1 MRVHR
6 ALLALALL
14 LSGCATAGGERVHV
28 IIFNDDVTQ
37 HRVRIEVDGNAFFD
51 DTAAVTQMEP
61 SIVASMD
68 AHLSPGRHHVEV
80 RSDNVTRSVDFD
92 VRRGTRSNL
101 HISVKRG
108 GFEVNVV
115 YGDLLYM

>member
-6 ALLALALL
+6 VLLAFTLL
-14 LSGCATAGGERVHV
+14 LCDCATAVGERVHV
-28 IIFNDDVTQ
+28 VIFNDDVTQ

-61 SIVASMD
+61 SIVASLD

-101 HISVKRG
+101 HIRLKQG
-108 GFEVNVV
+108 GFDVDVA

>member
-6 ALLALALL
+6 ALLAFALL

-37 HRVRIEVDGNAFFD
+37 HRVRIDVDGNAFFD
-51 DTAAVTQMEP
+51 DTAAVTQLEP
-61 SIVASMD
+61 SIVAGID
-68 AHLSPGRHHVEV
+68 AHLSPGRHRFEI
-80 RSDNVTRSVDFD
+80 RSDNVTRSIDFD

-101 HISVKRG
+101 HIRLKQG
-108 GFEVNVV
+108 GFDVDVA

>member
-1 MRVHR
+1 MRVHC
-6 ALLALALL
+6 ALLAFALL

-28 IIFNDDVTQ
+28 AILNDDVTQ
-37 HRVRIEVDGNAFFD
+37 HTIHIEIDGQRFFLGD
-51 DTAAVTQMEP
+51 IAVTQSEP
-61 SIVASMD
+61 SIVASID
-68 AHLSPGRHHVEV
+68 AHLSPGRHHVEI

-101 HISVKRG
+101 HIRLKQG
-108 GFEVNVV
+108 GFDVDVA